1 MKTNI
6 LILILILSLPFALSS
21 QTRKAIPAGR
31 YEALS
36 GIKISRNGKNQ
47 EVGNQGRDSGRQ
59 VWSEVEKFFSNE
71 PGEIVYANLA
81 STEVG
86 IKSKNFREAKNM
98 DQGFDLLITS
108 NLQKDKELIKHLRG
122 KKMIALFDVR
132 PLEKIIPSLKNYEV
146 VTFRAEKNSNFYLL
160 KTK

>member
-36 GIKISRNGKNQ
+36 GIKISRTGKNQ
-47 EVGNQGRDSGRQ
+47 ETGSSVRDTSKQ
-59 VWSEVEKFFSNE
+59 VWSEVEKYFTNE
-71 PGEIVYANLA
+71 QGELLYANLA

-86 IKSKNFREAKNM
+86 IKSKNFHEAKSM

-108 NLQKDKELIKHLRG
+108 NLQKDKELVKYLRG
-122 KKMIALFDVR
+122 KKMIALFDPR

-146 VTFRAEKNSNFYLL
+146 VSFRAEKTSNFYLL